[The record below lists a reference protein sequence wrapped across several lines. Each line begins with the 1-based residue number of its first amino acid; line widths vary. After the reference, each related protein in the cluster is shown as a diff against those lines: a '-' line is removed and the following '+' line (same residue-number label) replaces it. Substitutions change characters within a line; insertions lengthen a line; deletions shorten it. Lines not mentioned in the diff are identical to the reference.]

1 MTVFVDREEQYLSSY
16 GSRVLLW
23 MFSGVNADMEADRK
37 VMIAKLSENEYTQ
50 FISRSSSDTIA
61 DVFSKIRSTMS
72 FPEVK
77 VLTVQRMPH
86 YTATEQVFDV
96 SDNVLQE
103 MIELG

>member
-1 MTVFVDREEQYLSSY
+1 MTVFIDREVQYF
-16 GSRVLLW
+16 GDHDERVMLW
-23 MFSGVNADMEADRK
+23 MFSGLNADMAIDRK
-37 VMIAKLSENEYTQ
+37 VMIAKLSEGEYDQ

-77 VLTVQRMPH
+77 VLTIRRMPH

-96 SDNVLQE
+96 SDNLLQE